1 MKGRP
6 KITRVQLND
15 YTDEESTIFGIV
27 TTEPDYKISQL
38 INKKLKITL
47 KNISTIDLTG
57 SDGLVLNFTRYS
69 CTSVPTETTFNL
81 ISNKSD
87 KDYLLKKFKNIDF
100 FFRISSIENKC
111 DVEQLIGALR
121 EIERITAVFRL
132 DPLEIKDKNLVYLT
146 L

>member
-47 KNISTIDLTG
+47 KNSSTIDLTG

-69 CTSVPTETTFNL
+69 YTSVPTETTFNL

-87 KDYLLKKFKNIDF
+87 KDYLLKKFKNIDY

-121 EIERITAVFRL
+121 EIDRITAVFRL
-132 DPLEIKDKNLVYLT
+132 DPMEIRDKNLVYLT